1 MMLWFR
7 RTGVVYPG
15 QELYEEAYVDVGKE
29 SRIESKGRRGSL
41 WLIIM
46 L

>member
-1 MMLWFR
+1 MC
-7 RTGVVYPG
+7 
-15 QELYEEAYVDVGKE
+15 ENADVDVGKE